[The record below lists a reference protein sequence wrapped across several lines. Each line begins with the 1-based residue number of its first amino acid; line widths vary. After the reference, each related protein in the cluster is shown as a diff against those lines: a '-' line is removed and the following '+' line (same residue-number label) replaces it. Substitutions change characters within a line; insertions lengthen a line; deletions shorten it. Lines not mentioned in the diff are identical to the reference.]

1 MAGYR
6 LAGMGDRCIASL
18 MDSILIAAIFAV
30 IGMAVAAQLGGVTG
44 SGFSLN
50 GVPAAIA
57 IGSTLLAGFLYYLLA
72 EGIAGVTLGKAIA
85 GIQVRKKT
93 GTSCGLRASMVR
105 NVFRI
110 VDVFGAYLVGLFVAI
125 FSKARQRVGDHVA
138 GTIVVENPIG
148 KAIRATLAVLWVA
161 AIAGGVTAAYE
172 IRRSAPEMV
181 SGAFAAVPSNTPVT
195 STGRLRAG
203 NLALTTGPDDPVRSP
218 AVYSGG
224 DNVYV
229 KYDLAGFG
237 RDPQGMPHLLVQ
249 MQALDPGNILVHEPW
264 SIRFNGPLPL
274 GKPVNG
280 FVQFELPPYAP
291 PGSYKVDIKV
301 QDEVNGAKL
310 DLAPSFRV
318 GGSAV
323 AVPQGLEI
331 RDFQLTSVKDGPAE
345 STPATVA
352 GSPIYVRANVFGL
365 QFQNG
370 RTQGTA
376 KLKLFGPGSEVLRD
390 QVEGDLNM
398 SPFYHP
404 PVLWLHIGDTITLSS
419 GDKKGVYTAQ
429 YLFTDEFSNQT
440 QTVERKFELK

>member
-203 NLALTTGPDDPVRSP
+203 NLAMTTGPDDPVRSP

-224 DNVYV
+224 
-229 KYDLAGFG
+229 L
-237 RDPQGMPHLLVQ
+237 
-249 MQALDPGNILVHEPW
+249 
-264 SIRFNGPLPL
+264 
-274 GKPVNG
+274 
-280 FVQFELPPYAP
+280 
-291 PGSYKVDIKV
+291 
-301 QDEVNGAKL
+301 
-310 DLAPSFRV
+310 
-318 GGSAV
+318 
-323 AVPQGLEI
+323 
-331 RDFQLTSVKDGPAE
+331 KDGPAE